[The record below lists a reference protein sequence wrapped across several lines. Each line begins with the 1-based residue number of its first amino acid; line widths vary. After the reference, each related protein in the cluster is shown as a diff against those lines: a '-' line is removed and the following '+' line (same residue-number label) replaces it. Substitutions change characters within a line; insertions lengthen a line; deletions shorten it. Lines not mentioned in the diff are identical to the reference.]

1 MKKLLSYIISFSLLA
16 IMAYGALYN
25 NQGTVRAIVAIKWI
39 CFVLSLLTSVLIF
52 IAISLEDSIKV
63 FRDFLISIT
72 KKRSIASWVI
82 SWLDLIVMTS
92 LLAYSGWMITAV
104 ACAVS
109 TLVVWL
115 LTSVGRA
122 AVEGSEHE

>member
-25 NQGTVRAIVAIKWI
+25 NQGTVRAIVATEWI
-39 CFVLSLLTSVLIF
+39 FFVLNLLISVLIF
-52 IAISLEDSIKV
+52 IAIALEDSIKV

-72 KKRSIASWVI
+72 KKRSITSWVI
-82 SWLDLIVMTS
+82 SWLNLIVMTS

-109 TLVVWL
+109 TLVLWL
-115 LTSVGRA
+115 LTSVGHA
-122 AVEGSEHE
+122 AAEGNEHE

>member
-1 MKKLLSYIISFSLLA
+1 MKKLMSYIISFSLLA

-25 NQGTVRAIVAIKWI
+25 NQGTVRAIVAIEWI